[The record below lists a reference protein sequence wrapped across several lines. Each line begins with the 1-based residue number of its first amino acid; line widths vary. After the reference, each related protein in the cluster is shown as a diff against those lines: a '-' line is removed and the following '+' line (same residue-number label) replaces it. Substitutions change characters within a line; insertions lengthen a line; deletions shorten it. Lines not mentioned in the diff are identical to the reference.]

1 MRTASLHSFHP
12 SEVVR
17 WAGRTLTVLLFGTWM
32 AFAVGEGVPEAPH
45 LWLGVI
51 GQIVALAI
59 VFGGYALAWRRERA
73 GGLVS
78 LAALGAFYAI
88 NWADVGVLPGPTFL
102 LFAVPSVLFLAAGWL
117 ARWEH
122 SPS

>member
-1 MRTASLHSFHP
+1 MKAALLQPFHW

-17 WAGRTLTVLLFGTWM
+17 WTGRTLTVLLFGTWT
-32 AFAVGEGVPEAPH
+32 AFAVGEGLPKAPH

-59 VFGGYALAWRRERA
+59 MFAGYALAWRHERA

-88 NWADVGVLPGPTFL
+88 NLADVGVLPGPTFL
-102 LFAVPSVLFLAAGWL
+102 LFAVPSVLFLAAGL
-117 ARWEH
+117 FARWEH
-122 SPS
+122 GPS